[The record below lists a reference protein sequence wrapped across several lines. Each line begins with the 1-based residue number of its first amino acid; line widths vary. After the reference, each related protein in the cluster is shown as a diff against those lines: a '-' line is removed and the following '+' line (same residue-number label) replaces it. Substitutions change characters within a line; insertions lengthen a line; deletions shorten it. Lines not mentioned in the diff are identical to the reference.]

1 MFYSTGIYL
10 YGAIIRLAG
19 ILGNQKAKKWV
30 NGRHQWLKNL
40 PNTQGKKVAW
50 FHCASLGEYDQGLP
64 VMEAWKK
71 QYPDDF
77 ILVTFF
83 SPSGYENKADQS
95 IGDATCYLPLD
106 TPANARN
113 FIEHFRPNHAF
124 FIKYEYWINFIKYA
138 DQRNCSIYGL
148 SAIFRPSQR
157 FFNWYGGVFRKALHR
172 FDYFFV
178 QNQSSRQLLNS
189 IGITNTTVTG
199 DTRFDRVLERVE
211 NHKNQPIIGQW
222 ANKEHVFVMGSSW
235 SIDEE
240 MIIPFINNG
249 DIASKVIIAPHE
261 VNEDHIQKI
270 KKQLNVSSERY
281 TEIDESTGIAPSTK
295 VLILD
300 CIGLL
305 ASAYQYGK
313 IAYVGGAFKT
323 GLHNIL
329 EPAAFGLPVIFG
341 PHYAKFPEAQLFI
354 DEKIGQSVVDSDSF
368 YKAYQHFSANDK
380 ITLRVYQFMQENR
393 GATTQIMHH
402 FTQ

>member
-10 YGAIIRLAG
+10 YGAFIRLAA

-30 NGRHQWLKNL
+30 DGRYQWLKNL
-40 PNTQGKKVAW
+40 PNTQEKKVTW

-83 SPSGYENKADQS
+83 SPSGYENKVDQS

-124 FIKYEYWINFIKYA
+124 FIKYEYWINYIKYA
-138 DQRNCSIYGL
+138 DRRNCSIYGL
-148 SAIFRPSQR
+148 SAIFRPTQR

-178 QNQSSRQLLNS
+178 QNQSSQQLLSS

-211 NHKNQPIIGQW
+211 NHKTQPIIGQW
-222 ANKEHVFVMGSSW
+222 TNTENVFVMGSSW
-235 SIDEE
+235 SVDEE
-240 MIIPFINNG
+240 MIIPFINSG
-249 DIASKVIIAPHE
+249 AIASKVIIAPHE
-261 VNEDHIQKI
+261 VDEDHIQKI
-270 KKQLNVSSERY
+270 KKLLRVSTERF
-281 TEIDESTGIAPSTK
+281 TEIDETTGIQSSTK

-305 ASAYQYGK
+305 ASAYQYGEL
-313 IAYVGGAFKT
+313 AYVGGAFKT

-341 PHYAKFPEAQLFI
+341 PRYAKFPEAQLFI
-354 DEKIGQSVVDSDSF
+354 DEKIGQSIVDSDSF

-380 ITLRVYQFMQENR
+380 ISHRVYQFMQDKR
-393 GATTQIMHH
+393 GATAQIMHH
-402 FTQ
+402 FTR